1 MLQGRDS
8 ITPGVVPLNCYCFG
22 VLHSHYVGFL
32 CSLSLNCAFDV
43 NRMGCFD
50 SAWRWN
56 GLPPQTAASFCSST
70 EAATCG
76 KSKLSL
82 MQSRLGEEEGGMHFY
97 KAGRKQRTTSAILL
111 KQRTIISAVTLM
123 SLWSLIYVTARRRDR
138 HQRLRLVAFADTLIF
153 QRPQQLLFSSA

>member
-50 SAWRWN
+50 SVWRWN

-82 MQSRLGEEEGGMHFY
+82 MRSRLGEEEGGMHFY
-97 KAGRKQRTTSAILL
+97 KAGRKQRTTSSMLL
-111 KQRTIISAVTLM
+111 KQRPIVSAVTLM
-123 SLWSLIYVTARRRDR
+123 SLRSSLIYATARRRDR

-153 QRPQQLLFSSA
+153 QTPPPTAAV